1 MASCITS
8 GIKRDPLGFC
18 TRAEKH
24 KHCILDKQL
33 RRKQTTTCM
42 IKPSQFKNQKDKFFF
57 FMSNHVERY
66 SPSSK
71 VDKKHLPVG
80 ISLSNK
86 KIVTLNFMWTTKS
99 TTPGLQSRKKRQ
111 RGRREDIYRSK
122 NQKHGCSSG
131 DKDEF
136 FV

>member
-1 MASCITS
+1 
-8 GIKRDPLGFC
+8 
-18 TRAEKH
+18 
-24 KHCILDKQL
+24 
-33 RRKQTTTCM
+33 
-42 IKPSQFKNQKDKFFF
+42 
-57 FMSNHVERY
+57 VERY

-80 ISLSNK
+80 ISLSKK

-122 NQKHGCSSG
+122 NQKNWCSSG